1 MAYTILSNLPE
12 NITYTMNIP
21 YCGDCFDWNA
31 LLAMVVLI
39 GSWLVLLWM
48 AEKKKDVVMAVL
60 SLFVALAIFVNTLAA
75 SIFVIDDYPLVII
88 FTIVSI
94 YEFFIIALK
103 R

>member
-1 MAYTILSNLPE
+1 MAFTRLSELPA

-21 YCGDCFDWNA
+21 YCGYCFDWNA
-31 LLAMVVLI
+31 LLALVVLI
-39 GSWLVLLWM
+39 GAWLVLLWM

-60 SLFVALAIFVNTLAA
+60 SLFIALAIFANALAA
-75 SIFVIDDYPLVII
+75 SIFVIVDYPLVII
-88 FTIVSI
+88 FTIISI